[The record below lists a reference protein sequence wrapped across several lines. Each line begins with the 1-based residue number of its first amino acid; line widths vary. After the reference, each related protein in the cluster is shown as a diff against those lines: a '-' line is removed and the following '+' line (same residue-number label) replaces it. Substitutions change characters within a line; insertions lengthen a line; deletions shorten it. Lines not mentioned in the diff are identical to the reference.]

1 MGERGER
8 EEERE
13 REGGEKHL
21 QQREELSAGQKL
33 EDHVEALRVL
43 VRGDEARAEGVVA
56 PAVQGG
62 RVEGEGARY
71 REESSEEGG
80 RVHRQ
85 ERRPQEGGGRGG
97 RGGAGRRV
105 QKG

>member
-1 MGERGER
+1 MSVCGWVC
-8 EEERE
+8 
-13 REGGEKHL
+13 GGEKHL
-21 QQREELSAGQKL
+21 QQREELSAWQKL
-33 EDHVEALRVL
+33 EHHVEALRVL

-56 PAVQGG
+56 PAAQGG
-62 RVEGEGARY
+62 RVEGEGEGAHY